1 MSTLQ
6 GGRTGRGRVVPARST
21 ARVGARVLAGLTV
34 AVLALGACSSDPP
47 PTPEPGRA
55 QRVVVT
61 VDVPFRSLNADTA
74 DGRAPGSVLVRGLV
88 QDGFVALDASGAAVP
103 DPSFG
108 TVEKVSDDPLT
119 VRYTL
124 SDDAR
129 WSDGVAVTGADLV
142 LEWAARSGAL
152 DDVVPELGDDGEVVN
167 GDALDAGVAFAA
179 TSRALVHAQV
189 APTVDDEGRVTVVYA
204 QPVPD
209 WQVALDV
216 NVPAHVLGRSALGV
230 EDDAA
235 AARAVVDAVT
245 APATHHDDL
254 VALSRAWRTA
264 WDDDA
269 LAASTADAVTT
280 GPYVVTAVREDASVE
295 LARNEHYAGSRP
307 ARFDTVTVR
316 ADVHPLDQV
325 SALAAGDVDV
335 VAPVATA
342 DVLDA
347 LADADAD
354 VVVGG
359 DAAWQ
364 LVVRAGAFGAPT
376 TSADDRQAARLA
388 WLSSVPRDDV
398 RGVAQALWPAAE
410 VDEAVLASVGDG
422 AGRTT
427 GGAAGTP
434 AAGPSVT
441 PTSTPTSTQTA
452 PPTAPPTPGA
462 TTGPTPAPT
471 GAPTGG
477 TDAAADA
484 VRVLANTA
492 DPLRAAVVDL
502 VADASAATGVEVT
515 RSSSDPTTGLW
526 ADPDGWDVAIVP
538 VVQDELP
545 VASLLDRWRT
555 GGATNV
561 TQWSDEPVD
570 ALLATLATQTAPDDQ
585 ATTEAALAT
594 RLRAT
599 GAVLPLVHAPALT
612 ATRGARVEGLPDV
625 GDVALLRLARA
636 DLTDWWGWATQ
647 S

>member
-1 MSTLQ
+1 MRAVQ
-6 GGRTGRGRVVPARST
+6 GERVRGRRGACARGS
-21 ARVGARVLAGLTV
+21 AAYGLVGLTS
-34 AVLALGACSSDPP
+34 LALVLGACSSDPP
-47 PTPEPGRA
+47 PEPGRA
-55 QRVVVT
+55 EHVVVT
-61 VDVPFRSLNADTA
+61 VDVPFRSLNAGTA
-74 DGRAPGSVLVRGLV
+74 DGRAPGSVLVRGLA
-88 QDGFVALDASGAAVP
+88 QDGFVSLDASGAAVP

-119 VRYTL
+119 VRYTI

-179 TSRALVHAQV
+179 TSRALVHAQA

-216 NVPAHVLGRSALGV
+216 NVPAHVLGRAALGV

-235 AARAVVDAVT
+235 AAQAVVAAVT

-254 VALSRAWRTA
+254 VALSRAWRTS
-264 WDDDA
+264 WDEDA
-269 LAASTADAVTT
+269 LAQSTGDAVTT
-280 GPYVVTAVREDASVE
+280 GPYVVTAVHEDASVE
-295 LARNEHYAGSRP
+295 LARNERYAGARP

-316 ADVHPLDQV
+316 SDVHPLDQV
-325 SALAAGDVDV
+325 SALADGDVDV
-335 VAPVATA
+335 VAPVVTA

-347 LADADAD
+347 LTGADAA
-354 VVVGG
+354 VALGG

-364 LVVRAGAFGAPT
+364 LVVRAAAFGGTGGDENGTAR
-376 TSADDRQAARLA
+376 DDAARAARLA

-398 RGVAQALWPAAE
+398 RAVVAELWPGAS
-410 VDEAVLASVGDG
+410 VDEQVLASVGEA
-422 AGRTT
+422 AG
-427 GGAAGTP
+427 GPGAAP
-434 AAGPSVT
+434 A
-441 PTSTPTSTQTA
+441 PTTLPTTT
-452 PPTAPPTPGA
+452 PPTAAASTSAASPTTA
-462 TTGPTPAPT
+462 TTAPATTSPTDSPAGEPS
-471 GAPTGG
+471 A
-477 TDAAADA
+477 A

-492 DPLRAAVVDL
+492 DPLRAQVVDL
-502 VADASAATGVEVT
+502 LTSASAAAGVEVT
-515 RSSSDPTTGLW
+515 TSSSDPATGLW
-526 ADPDGWDVAIVP
+526 ADPDGWDVALVP

-555 GGATNV
+555 DGATNV
-561 TQWSDEPVD
+561 TQWSDEAVD
-570 ALLATLATQTAPDDQ
+570 TLLTTLATQTAADEQ
-585 ATTEAALAT
+585 ATTEAALAA
-594 RLRAT
+594 RLRET

-612 ATRGARVEGLPDV
+612 ATRGEHVEGLPDV

-636 DLTDWWGWATQ
+636 DLTDWWSWATQ